1 MSPTDKLTNL
11 QYTPAEIQ
19 AFTKVASD
27 SGTWVTAHAYTP
39 PAIRNAVENGVLGIE
54 HGNLIDEPTAK
65 LMAEKGA
72 FLTPTLVT
80 YQTMASKEFG
90 SFLPPSI
97 AAKNLQVLDAGL
109 RSIQIAD
116 QAGVTM
122 CYGTDLLGPLQIKQ
136 TGEFALRRK
145 AGLSALKVLQ
155 SATVNAARMLRH
167 DDKLGRIKEG
177 FVADLLILN
186 ANPLEDI
193 EVFDRPDKHLL
204 AVFKDGKILHSRW
217 SKVRPDIEAP
227 ALIE

>member
-1 MSPTDKLTNL
+1 
-11 QYTPAEIQ
+11 
-19 AFTKVASD
+19 
-27 SGTWVTAHAYTP
+27 
-39 PAIRNAVENGVLGIE
+39 
-54 HGNLIDEPTAK
+54 
-65 LMAEKGA
+65 MAEKGA

-122 CYGTDLLGPLQIKQ
+122 CYGTDLLGPLQVKQ
-136 TGEFALRRK
+136 TGEFALRKK
-145 AGLSALKVLQ
+145 AGLSTLKVLQ
-155 SATVNAARMLRH
+155 SATVNAAKMLRQ

-177 FVADLLILN
+177 SVADLLILN

-193 EVFDRPDKHLL
+193 EVFDRPEKHLL
-204 AVFKDGKILHSRW
+204 AVIKDGRVLHSRW
-217 SKVRPDIEAP
+217 SKLRVGYGAAGVD
-227 ALIE
+227 

>member
-1 MSPTDKLTNL
+1 MSPTDRLVNL

-27 SGTWVTAHAYTP
+27 SGTYVTAHAYTP
-39 PAIRNAVENGVLGIE
+39 AAIRNAVENGVSGIE

-65 LMAEKGA
+65 LMAERGA
-72 FLTPTLVT
+72 FLTPTLVA

-90 SFLPPSI
+90 NFLPPSI

-122 CYGTDLLGPLQIKQ
+122 CYGTDLLGPLQVKQ
-136 TGEFALRRK
+136 TGEFGIRK
-145 AGLSALKVLQ
+145 QAGLSTLKILQ
-155 SATVNAARMLRH
+155 SATINAARMLRH
-167 DDKLGRIKEG
+167 EEKLGRIKEG
-177 FVADLLILN
+177 YFADLLILN

-193 EVFDRPDKHLL
+193 MVLDRPEQHLL
-204 AVFKDGKILHSRW
+204 SVIKDGRVLQSRW
-217 SKVRPDIEAP
+217 SKLPVDTASRNIE
-227 ALIE
+227 